1 MDMHHALLNIGL
13 LVVSAKLAEGLLRHV
28 GLNSIIAYTA
38 AGALL
43 GPITGI
49 VDSTDGIRIFLN
61 IGVFLL
67 FFNIG
72 LHEIDLPGF
81 MATMRG
87 RYFVAAT
94 LSVVISVVASM
105 TVTSDLV
112 GGEDPQPDQL
122 LENATVPPSF
132 ARHALEGV
140 TVKSVMDWTRTYPG
154 PAVTAME
161 FVDKWV
167 QNHQLDYLVVD
178 KGAPAG
184 IVSLGRLRRLSKG
197 SWPTTSLADVMQRS
211 CPRAWPDE
219 PIDEETRQAADAPA

>member
-87 RYFVAAT
+87 RA
-94 LSVVISVVASM
+94 
-105 TVTSDLV
+105 
-112 GGEDPQPDQL
+112 
-122 LENATVPPSF
+122 PSTCW
-132 ARHALEGV
+132 R
-140 TVKSVMDWTRTYPG
+140 TR
-154 PAVTAME
+154 
-161 FVDKWV
+161 
-167 QNHQLDYLVVD
+167 
-178 KGAPAG
+178 
-184 IVSLGRLRRLSKG
+184 
-197 SWPTTSLADVMQRS
+197 
-211 CPRAWPDE
+211 
-219 PIDEETRQAADAPA
+219 